1 MRQMRVQHPAVHA
14 TVQTLP
20 RQQSFEI
27 EWLKMNYT
35 GLVVVL
41 GLCAFTQGKKKQKTL
56 IESIRFLIKFLSNG
70 GI

>member
-1 MRQMRVQHPAVHA
+1 MRVQHPAVHA
-14 TVQTLP
+14 TVQTLS

-27 EWLKMNYT
+27 EWLKMNYI

-41 GLCAFTQGKKKQKTL
+41 GLCAFTQGKKNKTS
-56 IESIRFLIKFLSNG
+56 IESIRFVIKFLSNG

>member
-1 MRQMRVQHPAVHA
+1 MRVQHPAVHA

-27 EWLKMNYT
+27 EWLEMNYT
-35 GLVVVL
+35 GFVVVL
-41 GLCAFTQGKKKQKTL
+41 GLCAFTQGKKNKTS
-56 IESIRFLIKFLSNG
+56 IESIRFLLKFLSNG